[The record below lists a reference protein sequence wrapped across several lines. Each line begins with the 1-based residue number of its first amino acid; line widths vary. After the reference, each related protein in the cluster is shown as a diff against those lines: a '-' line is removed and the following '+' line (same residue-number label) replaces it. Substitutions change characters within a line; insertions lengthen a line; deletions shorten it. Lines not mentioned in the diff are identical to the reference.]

1 MRISRRNLSLLVE
14 HLLVEGMSYEEV
26 KKGAPKKILK
36 LYKSYMWKAINEK
49 VDWPDDPPAP
59 VLQVLEYV
67 NEVHNIDAYEISDI
81 IEDSNLFKTLNEF
94 SSFFFFVVS
103 VVG

>member
-49 VDWPDDPPAP
+49 VDKYIGSKQLLDKYGYMGLPK
-59 VLQVLEYV
+59 
-67 NEVHNIDAYEISDI
+67 N
-81 IEDSNLFKTLNEF
+81 
-94 SSFFFFVVS
+94 
-103 VVG
+103 